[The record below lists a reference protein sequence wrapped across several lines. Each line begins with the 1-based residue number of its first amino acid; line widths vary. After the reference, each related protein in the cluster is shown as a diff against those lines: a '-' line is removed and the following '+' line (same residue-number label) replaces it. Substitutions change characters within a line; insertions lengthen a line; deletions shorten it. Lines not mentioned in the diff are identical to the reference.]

1 MEYLKFDRNEL
12 AGAFGDFGTF
22 VPLVTAMIILND
34 LDPKGVFLTFGLL
47 YVYSGFTFRVPIPIQ
62 PMKAIAVIMITKT
75 LPLSQLVGAGLVVG
89 GFFVLLAFT
98 NTINLIRRVTPK
110 SVIRGV
116 QFGLGLNLILVAL
129 KFMLQEYLIGW
140 ILSLIGVAIALIFFN
155 SKRFPPALLL
165 LPIGIAFSIY
175 DGFPLGIFADDI
187 NIGFPRVLLPTTV
200 DIVQGAFALAIPQI
214 PLTIGNAIL
223 ATSLLSKDYFKERNR
238 VSVKHLSLSHGLM
251 NLFSMLMGGIPVCH
265 GAGGLAG
272 HYRFGARTGGALI
285 IIGAILTFLSIFYGN
300 AISQILALFPFSIL
314 GVLLFFSGLEL
325 TITIK
330 DVVSEKSELLIT
342 LFVAIVSVTFRYGYV
357 IGLVGGVVLYYAIK
371 KFFLEK
377 S

>member
-62 PMKAIAVIMITKT
+62 PMKAIAVIMITET